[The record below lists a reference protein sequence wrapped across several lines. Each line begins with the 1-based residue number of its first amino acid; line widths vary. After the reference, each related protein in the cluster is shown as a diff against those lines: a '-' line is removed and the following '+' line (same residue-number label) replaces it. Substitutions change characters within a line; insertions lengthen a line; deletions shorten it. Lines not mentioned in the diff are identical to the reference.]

1 MKRYGKKGDWK
12 IGEKRTNEKVGSSY
26 ERGERV
32 KGLERGMSRGK

>member
-12 IGEKRTNEKVGSSY
+12 IGEKQAKEKVGNSN